1 MLRWSL
7 HRPQTNFFAVNK
19 INFGEWHY
27 QIDFLTES
35 RLSLLWSQP
44 ISMKFFYPLI
54 TDMHLK
60 DKKNSNLIGFFL
72 KSNKAGA
79 RFTLDQYLFFYTKGC
94 NDTVVGQFLLAIT
107 FKQNK

>member
-1 MLRWSL
+1 
-7 HRPQTNFFAVNK
+7 
-19 INFGEWHY
+19 
-27 QIDFLTES
+27 
-35 RLSLLWSQP
+35 
-44 ISMKFFYPLI
+44 
-54 TDMHLK
+54 MHLK